1 MCLFTTEC
9 TSMGL
14 HCNRLFRTNKRTP
27 YGWSWMPGL
36 CIILISVHK
45 ICIADGLP
53 WMPDPY
59 RDPRTQNRWHRRHT
73 VRIATGHRISV
84 TILGDYCC
92 GCSRYCSGTSASLPL
107 GSPVQWQWI
116 IFGLCPYVV
125 TGAGYRLSVPNHTT
139 PYHTKGGWISPDG
152 CASVTVS
159 RPTAV
164 GLAISHRCRLE
175 RKSRRWRGK

>member
-9 TSMGL
+9 TPIGL

-125 TGAGYRLSVPNHTT
+125 TGLDIVSAYQTILCHTTLRVGGYHQMAGAAWPYRGPQLSVWP
-139 PYHTKGGWISPDG
+139 
-152 CASVTVS
+152 SVIG
-159 RPTAV
+159 AD
-164 GLAISHRCRLE
+164 
-175 RKSRRWRGK
+175 